1 MAILADQFPPVDTTG
16 YGRAVVE
23 TVDTTILQSIFPNRT
38 QTSNVASWTEKDRI
52 RNEAKYR
59 AWGAETEFGQLAG
72 GREKT
77 QKLAALG
84 LKLPFTEDDS
94 IAVANGLANEQDIV
108 DGLADQVSE
117 SVVNTLQRQRAGA
130 LENAAYLAEGEK
142 FSVPVEFVRDP
153 ALDAAPSTLFDAT
166 GADPVEF
173 IAARAAAIR
182 KAGGRRPTI
191 MIGSGRIQ
199 AALARSAAMISYAG
213 AGKVSLI
220 GNDVVDEVL
229 RSFGLPRF
237 VAFDEEGASGTP
249 LLSDHKLYFASDDGS
264 VGHTA
269 WGPSTAALNSKY
281 GIARPDAPGL
291 FVGVYEE
298 EDADTKYVR
307 SDATALV
314 VLRNPDATAAPAVL
328 APAA

>member
-1 MAILADQFPPVDTTG
+1 MAILADQFPPSDTTSYGRGVVEAVDTT
-16 YGRAVVE
+16 V
-23 TVDTTILQSIFPNRT
+23 LQSIFPNRT
-38 QTSNVASWTEKDRI
+38 QSSNVASWQEKDRV

-59 AWGAETEFGQLAG
+59 SWGAETEFGHLG
-72 GREKT
+72 GGLEKT
-77 QKLAALG
+77 QKLAPLG

-94 IAVANGLANEQDIV
+94 IAVANGIANEAQIV
-108 DGLADQVSE
+108 SDLADHVSE

-130 LENAAYLAEGEK
+130 LENAGYLAEGEN
-142 FSVPVEFVRDP
+142 FSVPVSFVRDP
-153 ALDAAPSTLFDAT
+153 ALDTAPSTLFDAT

-182 KAGGRRPTI
+182 KASGIRPSV
-191 MIGSGRIQ
+191 MLGSARVQ

-220 GNDVVDEVL
+220 GNDVVDAVL
-229 RSFGLPRF
+229 SSFGLPRF
-237 VAFDEEGASGTP
+237 VVFDEDGADGSP
-249 LLSDHKLYFASDDGS
+249 LLSDHKLYFATDDGA

-269 WGPSTAALNSKY
+269 WGPSTAALNAKY
-281 GIARPDAPGL
+281 GIARTDAPGL

-314 VLRNPDATAAPAVL
+314 VLRNPDATAAPAVI
-328 APAA
+328 AAA